1 MVLTF
6 VRSRCCLGT
15 GTWQEYLSGTGKFHS
30 HKGVFHMLDIVAIL
44 IAILTV
50 GCPSVLNELLD
61 GDA

>member
-15 GTWQEYLSGTGKFHS
+15 GTWQAYLSGTGKFHS
-30 HKGVFHMLDIVAIL
+30 HKEVSHMLDIVAIL